1 MEFLVL
7 LFCVSLV
14 VGIGAVI
21 RNTEAPS
28 ELINL
33 DRPSSTLA
41 DCGHV
46 KGANVSDANK
56 VSESSSERTDSD
68 FAENSRSREI
78 WFSVGMLLLIAYGF
92 LVAVIGGDKFFM
104 ESVGVLILV
113 FTPVVI
119 MNWIVGV
126 VIHLMWPLTNTHGRD
141 GRAINTGTPSEQ
153 TGLGKEDSKLADSR
167 HVKSANVSEVN
178 SERTG
183 VDKPKVQFSI
193 RKLLVWTTIVG
204 VGVRGMS
211 WGNMLYEGMSES
223 SKATVLISVGALS
236 IAFVPTFLRYGPIP
250 NRRWLVGLAQRIFIT
265 LVNLAIVYGVLW
277 LAVTS
282 SGV

>member
-250 NRRWLVGLAQRIFIT
+250 NRMWLVGLAQWISIT
-265 LVNLAIVYGVLW
+265 LANLAIVIWILSQF
-277 LAVTS
+277 VTH

>member
-1 MEFLVL
+1 MELVIIL
-7 LFCVSLV
+7 VCVALV

-46 KGANVSDANK
+46 KSANVSDAHK

-68 FAENSRSREI
+68 LAENSRSREI

-92 LVAVIGGDKFFM
+92 LVAVIGGDKFFL

-126 VIHLMWPLTNTHGRD
+126 VIYLMWPLTNTHGRD
-141 GRAINTGTPSEQ
+141 GRAINTGTPSEK

-167 HVKSANVSEVN
+167 HVKSANVSEIN

-183 VDKPKVQFSI
+183 ADKPKVQFSI

-211 WGNMLYEGMSES
+211 WGNMLYEAMSES
-223 SKATVLISVGALS
+223 SKTTLFYSVGALS

-250 NRRWLVGLAQRIFIT
+250 SRMWFGGLAQWISIT
-265 LVNLAIVYGVLW
+265 LANLAIVYGFFW
-277 LAVTS
+277 WIATS
-282 SGV
+282 SGI